1 MPEMVAFSGQMLDRT
16 AVEQAIAR
24 VLMENEGIALAVPR
38 SGLSGGYTPE
48 LLEQIERN
56 FHESRSGDI
65 YIAQNP
71 YWFLYEKG
79 PVVAMHGSPWKYD
92 THVPVIFAGP
102 NIPSQKI
109 HRLIHPVDVA
119 PTMAAYLGMTP
130 PASSQ
135 GRPLKEVLE

>member
-1 MPEMVAFSGQMLDRT
+1 M
-16 AVEQAIAR
+16 
-24 VLMENEGIALAVPR
+24 AVPR
-38 SGLSGGYTPE
+38 SGLSAGHAPE
-48 LLEQIERN
+48 LIERIGHN

-65 YIAQNP
+65 YIVQNP

-102 NIPSQKI
+102 NIRPQRV

-130 PASSQ
+130 PGSAQ
-135 GRPLKEVLE
+135 GNPLKEILE